1 MEYEELLGLIDK
13 LEHSSVSYVH
23 YSHNG
28 DSVELSKNVPEKQDK
43 NNDGMTFSTTNPA
56 NVQTSKETN
65 STPSS
70 TINEK
75 PVEIST
81 DEAVKSPMVGVVYLQ
96 SSPDEEP
103 YVSVG
108 DHVEKGDIVV
118 LVEAM
123 KLMTEIKAEMSG
135 VITEICVDNGEVV
148 EYDQPLVRIKRD

>member
-28 DSVELSKNVPEKQDK
+28 DAVELSKNMPEQPAKQ
-43 NNDGMTFSTTNPA
+43 NDEATFSTTNPV
-56 NVQTSKETN
+56 NVETSNETISVSP
-65 STPSS
+65 ST
-70 TINEK
+70 TNE
-75 PVEIST
+75 ESAEASAG
-81 DEAVKSPMVGVVYLQ
+81 EAVKSPMVGVVYLQ
-96 SSPDEEP
+96 SSPDEDP
-103 YVSVG
+103 YVTVG